1 MTGKLYV
8 VGIGPGDPELMTLKA
23 VRILRRVQC
32 IFVPKGREE
41 GSSLALS
48 IVRKELALDGKEIVE
63 AYFPMQKTVRGSEF
77 RVQGST
83 VEENLNEKWNQ
94 TVEKVLDR
102 IDMGIDAAFITIGDP
117 GIYSTFFYLS
127 DRLLGRKPDLA
138 IEIVPGV
145 SSINA
150 AAARA
155 GVYLGLG
162 NERIAVLPANY
173 LDSLEETLEKF
184 DTVVL
189 MKVNKVFETVR
200 DTLIKMNLAA
210 NAVSVA
216 RAGMDDERV
225 YQDIRK
231 IGEEDLSYFSLMIV
245 RKNEPKNLFHR
256 GGTGRPGADHGK
268 GEKPPR

>member
-23 VRILRRVQC
+23 VKILKQVQC

-48 IVRKELALDGKEIVE
+48 IVRKELALDGKEIIE
-63 AYFPMQKTVRGSEF
+63 AYFPMQKTVRGSGSG
-77 RVQGST
+77 VQGSAE
-83 VEENLNEKWNQ
+83 EENLNEKWND
-94 TVEKVLDR
+94 TVEKILNR
-102 IDMGIDAAFITIGDP
+102 IEMGIDAAFITIGDP

-127 DRLLGRKPDLA
+127 DKLLGLKPALA

-173 LDSLEETLEKF
+173 LDSLEETLVKF

-189 MKVNKVFETVR
+189 MKVNKVFKTVR
-200 DTLIKMNLAA
+200 DTLTKMHLSSH
-210 NAVSVA
+210 AVYVA

-225 YQDIRK
+225 YKDIRK
-231 IGEEDLSYFSLMIV
+231 VGEEDLHYFSLLIV
-245 RKNEPKNLFHR
+245 RR
-256 GGTGRPGADHGK
+256 R
-268 GEKPPR
+268 